1 MATPA
6 KAAPRIQYIDGLKL
20 IMCYMIMLIHFTIAY
35 FPDGYIS
42 FGSNYTAAERIP
54 AFWDGLPYSIYTN
67 SPFPLHIFFA
77 LAAVLPTISFFRS
90 KEPYISLQRQ
100 AIKRYFRFMIPV
112 AAAIIGTS
120 LLHTCGILDFKEL
133 AQLNNSPWCL
143 SIEPKAMP
151 WPTLLYHALVQCYFE
166 NGGDILT
173 VMWCMYIIFLGSMLT
188 LALLALFGSSPFR
201 KWLYLASV
209 LLLLAYPT
217 YASFIVGIACGD
229 FYVHHLERISFSNS
243 QKALLSWLLLAMGI
257 IIGYM
262 PDFLFP
268 APITPFYAYA
278 VASGMIILSLM
289 FNSFLQGILS
299 KPFLVHHAKY
309 SFSVLLVHIYVL
321 AGVSK
326 YIYQALQPLTNS
338 HLLSFALCFSICVVI
353 TQLLA
358 MVFYQLFEKPS
369 QALADF
375 VYQAT
380 RTPKI

>member
-90 KEPYISLQRQ
+90 KEPYVSLQRQ

-217 YASFIVGIACGD
+217 YASFIMGIACGD

-243 QKALLSWLLLAMGI
+243 KKALLSWLLLAMGI

-309 SFSVLLVHIYVL
+309 SFSVLLVHICVL

>member
-217 YASFIVGIACGD
+217 YASFIMGIACGD

-278 VASGMIILSLM
+278 AASGMIILSLM
-289 FNSFLQGILS
+289 LISFLQGILS

-309 SFSVLLVHIYVL
+309 SFSVLLVHICVL

>member
-90 KEPYISLQRQ
+90 KEPYVSLQRQ

-188 LALLALFGSSPFR
+188 LALLALFGSSLFR

-217 YASFIVGIACGD
+217 YASFIMGIACGD

-243 QKALLSWLLLAMGI
+243 KKALLSWLLLAMGI

-278 VASGMIILSLM
+278 AASGMIILSLM
-289 FNSFLQGILS
+289 LNSCLQSILS

-309 SFSVLLVHIYVL
+309 SFSVLLVHICVL

>member
-1 MATPA
+1 MSQAGKSTT
-6 KAAPRIQYIDGLKL
+6 RIQYIDGLKL
-20 IMCYMIMLIHFTIAY
+20 IMCYMIMLIHFSIAY
-35 FPDGYIS
+35 FPVGFIS
-42 FGSNYTAAERIP
+42 YGSTYQAEERIP
-54 AFWDGLPYSIYTN
+54 AFWAGLPYSIYTN
-67 SPFPLHIFFA
+67 SPFPLHVFFA
-77 LAAVLPTISFFRS
+77 LVALLPTVAFYRS
-90 KEPYISLQRQ
+90 QDPYASLQRQ
-100 AIKRYFRFMIPV
+100 AIKRYFRFLLPV
-112 AAAIIGTS
+112 GGAITGTS
-120 LLHTCGILDFKEL
+120 LLHSWGLLDFKSL
-133 AQLNNSPWCL
+133 AALNNSPWCL
-143 SIEPKAMP
+143 SIEPKDMSLP
-151 WPTLLYHALVQCYFE
+151 ALFYNAFIQCYFE

-188 LALLALFGSSPFR
+188 LALLALFGSSPFL

-309 SFSVLLVHIYVL
+309 SFSVLLVHICVL

>member
-1 MATPA
+1 MSQAGKSTT
-6 KAAPRIQYIDGLKL
+6 RIQYIDGLKL
-20 IMCYMIMLIHFTIAY
+20 IMCYMIMLIHFAIAY
-35 FPDGYIS
+35 FPVGFIGY
-42 FGSNYTAAERIP
+42 GSTYQAEERIP
-54 AFWDGLPYSIYTN
+54 AFWSGLPYSIYTN
-67 SPFPLHIFFA
+67 SPFPLHVFFA
-77 LAAVLPTISFFRS
+77 LVALLPTIAFYRS
-90 KEPYISLQRQ
+90 QDPYASLQRQ
-100 AIKRYFRFMIPV
+100 AIKRYFRFLLPV
-112 AAAIIGTS
+112 GGAIIGTS
-120 LLHTCGILDFKEL
+120 LLHSWGLLDFKSL
-133 AQLNNSPWCL
+133 AALNNSPWCL
-143 SIEPKAMP
+143 SIEPKDMSLP
-151 WPTLLYHALVQCYFE
+151 ALFYNAFIQCYFE

-217 YASFIVGIACGD
+217 YASFIMGIACGD

-243 QKALLSWLLLAMGI
+243 KKALLSWLLLAMGI

-309 SFSVLLVHIYVL
+309 SFSVLLVHICVL

>member
-1 MATPA
+1 MANPA

-67 SPFPLHIFFA
+67 SPFPLHVFFA

-90 KEPYISLQRQ
+90 KEPYVSLQRQ

-201 KWLYLASV
+201 KWLYLASIP
-209 LLLLAYPT
+209 LLLAYPT
-217 YASFIVGIACGD
+217 YAAFIMGIACGD
-229 FYVHHLERISFSNS
+229 FYVNGLEKLSLTNS
-243 QKALLSWLLLAMGI
+243 QQSCVPWLLLVGGL

-262 PDFLFP
+262 PDFMFP
-268 APITPFYAYA
+268 TPITPFYAYA
-278 VASGMIILSLM
+278 AASGMIILSLM
-289 FNSFLQGILS
+289 LNPCLQSLLS
-299 KPFLVHHAKY
+299 KPFLVHQANY
-309 SFSVLLVHIYVL
+309 SFSVLLVHIWVL

-326 YIYQALQPLTNS
+326 YIYQALLSLTNS

-358 MVFYQLFEKPS
+358 MVFFQLFEKPS
-369 QALADF
+369 QALADY

>member
-1 MATPA
+1 MSQNNKVTT
-6 KAAPRIQYIDGLKL
+6 RIQYIDGLKL

-35 FPDGYIS
+35 FPDDYIS

-54 AFWDGLPYSIYTN
+54 SFWDGLPYSIYTN
-67 SPFPLHIFFA
+67 SPFPLHVFFA
-77 LAAVLPTISFFRS
+77 LAAVLPTIAFFRS
-90 KEPYISLQRQ
+90 KEPYVSLQRQ

-188 LALLALFGSSPFR
+188 LALLALFGSSTFR

-209 LLLLAYPT
+209 PLLLAYPT
-217 YASFIVGIACGD
+217 YAAFIVGIACGD
-229 FYVHHLERISFSNS
+229 FYVNGLERLSLTSS
-243 QKALLSWLLLAMGI
+243 QQSCISWLLLAGSL

-268 APITPFYAYA
+268 TPITPFYAYA
-278 VASGMIILSLM
+278 AASGMIILSLM
-289 FNSFLQGILS
+289 LNPCLQSLLS
-299 KPFLVHHAKY
+299 KPFLVHQANY
-309 SFSVLLVHIYVL
+309 SFSVLLVHIWVL

-326 YIYQALQPLTNS
+326 YIYQALLSLTNS

-358 MVFYQLFEKPS
+358 MLFFQLFEKPS

>member
-1 MATPA
+1 MSQNNKATT
-6 KAAPRIQYIDGLKL
+6 RIQYIDGLKL

-67 SPFPLHIFFA
+67 SPFPLHVFFA

-90 KEPYISLQRQ
+90 KEPYVSLQRQ
-100 AIKRYFRFMIPV
+100 AIKRYFRFLLPV
-112 AAAIIGTS
+112 GVAILGTA
-120 LLHTCGILDFKEL
+120 LLHSWGLLDFKEL
-133 AQLNNSPWCL
+133 AQLRNSSWCL
-143 SIEPKAMP
+143 SIEPKEM
-151 WPTLLYHALVQCYFE
+151 TLPALFYNAFIQCYFE

-201 KWLYLASV
+201 KWLYLSSV

-229 FYVHHLERISFSNS
+229 FYVHKFPKISLSPC
-243 QKALLSWLLLAMGI
+243 QRGCLSWLLLGLSI

-262 PDFLFP
+262 PDFMFP
-268 APITPFYAYA
+268 KPITPFYAYA
-278 VASGMIILSLM
+278 LASGMIIMSLM
-289 FNSFLQGILS
+289 FNTFLQNILS
-299 KPFLVHHAKY
+299 KPFLVHHAQY
-309 SFSVLLVHIYVL
+309 SFSVLLVHIWVL
-321 AGVSK
+321 VGLSQS
-326 YIYQALQPLTNS
+326 IYQQLQPLAHN
-338 HLLSFALCFSICVVI
+338 HLLSFTLCFIICMVI
-353 TQLLA
+353 THLLA

-369 QALADF
+369 QNLANY
-375 VYQAT
+375 VYKQTA
-380 RTPKI
+380 K

>member
-90 KEPYISLQRQ
+90 KEPYVSLQRQ

-151 WPTLLYHALVQCYFE
+151 WPTLLYHALVQCHFE

-173 VMWCMYIIFLGSMLT
+173 VMWCMYIIFLFSMLT

-217 YASFIVGIACGD
+217 YAAFVVGIACGD

-309 SFSVLLVHIYVL
+309 SFSVLLVHICVL

>member
-166 NGGDILT
+166 NGGDILR

-309 SFSVLLVHIYVL
+309 SFSVLLVHICVL

-326 YIYQALQPLTNS
+326 YIYQALQLLTNS

>member
-1 MATPA
+1 MANPA

-67 SPFPLHIFFA
+67 SPFPLHVFFA

-90 KEPYISLQRQ
+90 KEPYVSLQRQ

-120 LLHTCGILDFKEL
+120 LLHTYGILDFKEL

-188 LALLALFGSSPFR
+188 LALLALFGRSPFR
-201 KWLYLASV
+201 KWLYLASIP
-209 LLLLAYPT
+209 LLLVYPT
-217 YASFIVGIACGD
+217 YAAFIMGIACGD
-229 FYVHHLERISFSNS
+229 FYVNGLEKLSLTNS
-243 QKALLSWLLLAMGI
+243 QQSCVPWLLLVGGL

-262 PDFLFP
+262 PDFMFST
-268 APITPFYAYA
+268 PITPFYAYA
-278 VASGMIILSLM
+278 AASGMIILSLM
-289 FNSFLQGILS
+289 LNPCLQSLLS
-299 KPFLVHHAKY
+299 KPFLVHQANY
-309 SFSVLLVHIYVL
+309 SFSVLLVHIWVL

-326 YIYQALQPLTNS
+326 YIYQALLSLTNS

-358 MVFYQLFEKPS
+358 MVFFQLFEKPS
-369 QALADF
+369 QALADY

>member
-1 MATPA
+1 MVTSALAVTIRQQSASPLFGMDF
-6 KAAPRIQYIDGLKL
+6 PIPSIL
-20 IMCYMIMLIHFTIAY
+20 I
-35 FPDGYIS
+35 
-42 FGSNYTAAERIP
+42 R
-54 AFWDGLPYSIYTN
+54 
-67 SPFPLHIFFA
+67 PFPYTFSSLS
-77 LAAVLPTISFFRS
+77 LQCCPPSPFFRS
-90 KEPYISLQRQ
+90 KDPYPSLQRQ
-100 AIKRYFRFMIPV
+100 AIKRYFRFLLPV
-112 AAAIIGTS
+112 GVAILGTA
-120 LLHTCGILDFKEL
+120 LLHSWGLLDFKEL
-133 AQLNNSPWCL
+133 AQLRNSSWCL
-143 SIEPKAMP
+143 SIEPKDM
-151 WPTLLYHALVQCYFE
+151 TLPAIFNNAFIQCYFE

-229 FYVHHLERISFSNS
+229 FYVNGLEKLSLTNS
-243 QKALLSWLLLAMGI
+243 QQSCVPWLLLGGGLT
-257 IIGYM
+257 IGYM
-262 PDFLFP
+262 PDFMFP
-268 APITPFYAYA
+268 TPITPFYAYA
-278 VASGMIILSLM
+278 AASGMIILSLM
-289 FNSFLQGILS
+289 LNSCLQSILS

-309 SFSVLLVHIYVL
+309 SFSVLLVHICVL

-338 HLLSFALCFSICVVI
+338 YLLSFALCFSICVVI

>member
-67 SPFPLHIFFA
+67 SPFPLHVFFA
-77 LAAVLPTISFFRS
+77 LAAVLPTIAFFRA
-90 KEPYISLQRQ
+90 KDPYPSLQRQ
-100 AIKRYFRFMIPV
+100 AIKRYFRFMLPV
-112 AAAIIGTS
+112 AAAILGTA
-120 LLHTCGILDFKEL
+120 LLHSWGLLDFKEL
-133 AQLNNSPWCL
+133 AQLRNSSWCL
-143 SIEPKAMP
+143 SIEPKSMP

-243 QKALLSWLLLAMGI
+243 KKALLSWLLLAMGI

-278 VASGMIILSLM
+278 AASGMIILSLM
-289 FNSFLQGILS
+289 LNSCLQSILS

-309 SFSVLLVHIYVL
+309 SFSVLLVHICVL

>member
-1 MATPA
+1 MSQAGKLTT
-6 KAAPRIQYIDGLKL
+6 RIQYIDGLKL
-20 IMCYMIMLIHFTIAY
+20 IMCYMIMLIHFSIAY
-35 FPDGYIS
+35 FPVGFIS
-42 FGSNYTAAERIP
+42 YGSTYQAEERIP
-54 AFWDGLPYSIYTN
+54 AFWAGLPYSIYTN
-67 SPFPLHIFFA
+67 SPFPLHVFFA
-77 LAAVLPTISFFRS
+77 LVALLPTIAFYRS
-90 KEPYISLQRQ
+90 QDPYASLQRQ
-100 AIKRYFRFMIPV
+100 AIKRYFRFLLPV
-112 AAAIIGTS
+112 GGAIIGTS
-120 LLHTCGILDFKEL
+120 LLHSWGLLDFKSL
-133 AQLNNSPWCL
+133 AALNNSPWCL
-143 SIEPKAMP
+143 SIEPKDMSLP
-151 WPTLLYHALVQCYFE
+151 ALFYNAFIQCYFE

-229 FYVHHLERISFSNS
+229 FYVHHLEKSSFSNS
-243 QKALLSWLLLAMGI
+243 QKALLSWLLLVMGI

-278 VASGMIILSLM
+278 AASGMIILSLM
-289 FNSFLQGILS
+289 LNSCLQSILS
-299 KPFLVHHAKY
+299 KPFLMHHAKY
-309 SFSVLLVHIYVL
+309 SFSVLLVHICVL

>member
-90 KEPYISLQRQ
+90 KEPYVSLQRQ

-188 LALLALFGSSPFR
+188 LALLALFGSSHFR

-309 SFSVLLVHIYVL
+309 SFSVLLVHICVL

-326 YIYQALQPLTNS
+326 YIYQALQLLTNS

>member
-90 KEPYISLQRQ
+90 KEPYVSLQRQ

-143 SIEPKAMP
+143 SIEPKDMP

-243 QKALLSWLLLAMGI
+243 KKALLSWLLLAMGI

-309 SFSVLLVHIYVL
+309 SFSVLLVHICVL

>member
-243 QKALLSWLLLAMGI
+243 KKALLSWLLLAMGI

-309 SFSVLLVHIYVL
+309 SFSVLLVHICVL

>member
-77 LAAVLPTISFFRS
+77 LAAVLPTISFFWS

-278 VASGMIILSLM
+278 AASGMIILSLM
-289 FNSFLQGILS
+289 LNSCLQGILS

-309 SFSVLLVHIYVL
+309 SFSVLLVHICVL

>member
-1 MATPA
+1 MANPA

-90 KEPYISLQRQ
+90 KEPYVSLQRQ

-201 KWLYLASV
+201 KWLYLASIP
-209 LLLLAYPT
+209 LLLVYPT
-217 YASFIVGIACGD
+217 YAAFIMGIACGD
-229 FYVHHLERISFSNS
+229 FYVNGLEKLSLTNS
-243 QKALLSWLLLAMGI
+243 QQSCVPWLLLVGGL

-262 PDFLFP
+262 PDFMFP
-268 APITPFYAYA
+268 TPITPFYAYA
-278 VASGMIILSLM
+278 AASGMIILSLM
-289 FNSFLQGILS
+289 LNPCLQSLLS
-299 KPFLVHHAKY
+299 KPFLVHQANY
-309 SFSVLLVHIYVL
+309 SFSVLLVHIWVL

-326 YIYQALQPLTNS
+326 YIYQALLSLTNS

-358 MVFYQLFEKPS
+358 MVFFQLFEKPS
-369 QALADF
+369 QALADY

>member
-1 MATPA
+1 MSQAGKSTT
-6 KAAPRIQYIDGLKL
+6 RIQYIDGLKL
-20 IMCYMIMLIHFTIAY
+20 IMCYMIMLIHFSIAY
-35 FPDGYIS
+35 FPVGFIGY
-42 FGSNYTAAERIP
+42 GSTYQAEERIP
-54 AFWDGLPYSIYTN
+54 AFWAGLPYSIYTN
-67 SPFPLHIFFA
+67 SPFPLHVFFA
-77 LAAVLPTISFFRS
+77 LVALLPTIAFYRS
-90 KEPYISLQRQ
+90 QDPYASLQRQ
-100 AIKRYFRFMIPV
+100 AIKRYFRFLLPV
-112 AAAIIGTS
+112 GGAIIGTS
-120 LLHTCGILDFKEL
+120 LLHSWGLLDFKSL
-133 AQLNNSPWCL
+133 AALNNSPWCL
-143 SIEPKAMP
+143 SIEPKDMSLP
-151 WPTLLYHALVQCYFE
+151 ALFYNAFIQCYFE

-229 FYVHHLERISFSNS
+229 FYVHHLEKSSFSNS
-243 QKALLSWLLLAMGI
+243 QKALLSWLLLVMGI

-278 VASGMIILSLM
+278 AASGMIILSLM
-289 FNSFLQGILS
+289 LNSCLQSILS

-309 SFSVLLVHIYVL
+309 SFSVLLVHICVL

>member
-229 FYVHHLERISFSNS
+229 FYVHHLEKISFSNS
-243 QKALLSWLLLAMGI
+243 KKALLSWLLLAMGI

-278 VASGMIILSLM
+278 AASGMIILSLM
-289 FNSFLQGILS
+289 LNPCLQSLLS
-299 KPFLVHHAKY
+299 KPFLVHQANY
-309 SFSVLLVHIYVL
+309 SFSVLLVHIWVL

-326 YIYQALQPLTNS
+326 YIYQALLSLTNS

-358 MVFYQLFEKPS
+358 MVFFQLFEKPS
-369 QALADF
+369 QALADY

>member
-90 KEPYISLQRQ
+90 KEPYVSLQRQ

-151 WPTLLYHALVQCYFE
+151 WPTLLYHALVECSFE
-166 NGGDILT
+166 NGGDLLT
-173 VMWCMYIIFLGSMLT
+173 VLWCMYIIFLGSMLT
-188 LALLALFGSSPFR
+188 LALLSLFGSSPFR

-217 YASFIVGIACGD
+217 YASFIMGIACGD

-243 QKALLSWLLLAMGI
+243 KKALLSWLLLAMGI

-309 SFSVLLVHIYVL
+309 SFSVLLVHICVL